1 MDLLEAS
8 VSKLPCVWKNAMW
21 IYWDDC
27 IECGMKSVNRCAANR
42 PVVYLIVTGN
52 NDILITDILEK
63 MVNASQMLLF

>member
-1 MDLLEAS
+1 
-8 VSKLPCVWKNAMW
+8 
-21 IYWDDC
+21 
-27 IECGMKSVNRCAANR
+27 MKSVNRCAANR